1 MRRGPRKREG
11 QNNDEEEGKEKQWGR
26 WTGTGMSNGDTE
38 IKVEKG
44 EVEEKKCVFSSQGGF
59 SVPTTS
65 FALSIIASYI
75 TAL

>member
-1 MRRGPRKREG
+1 
-11 QNNDEEEGKEKQWGR
+11 
-26 WTGTGMSNGDTE
+26 MSNGDTE